1 MAPQVKQEFLSL
13 SATTSN
19 IKRKR
24 IQVPMATKVVTSL
37 LIVIYGVNNIGKTTQ
52 AQKLVDWLITQGYQ
66 AEYLKYPIYHS
77 STGKRISSILREGKE
92 PDISE
97 TDFQTIYYE
106 NRKEFEPELKTKL
119 DAGIMI
125 VAEDYIGT
133 SLAWGSA
140 KGADYKYL
148 RKLNSKL
155 IQEDLALLM
164 DGERFLAGKEAH
176 HLHED
181 NEALMA
187 KVREIHLRVGKELGW
202 KIIPANRPVDAV
214 FEDLKKEVL
223 ALLQKK
229 EKK

>member
-1 MAPQVKQEFLSL
+1 L
-13 SATTSN
+13 T
-19 IKRKR
+19 
-24 IQVPMATKVVTSL
+24 
-37 LIVIYGVNNIGKTTQ
+37 
-52 AQKLVDWLITQGYQ
+52 QKLVDWLITQGYQ

>member
-1 MAPQVKQEFLSL
+1 MIPKGVQG
-13 SATTSN
+13 
-19 IKRKR
+19 
-24 IQVPMATKVVTSL
+24 L
-37 LIVIYGVNNIGKTTQ
+37 LIVIYGANNIGKTTQ
-52 AQKLVDWLITQGYQ
+52 AKKLVDWLIEQGYT

-77 STGKRISSILREGKE
+77 PTGKRISGILREGNE

-106 NRKEFEPELKTKL
+106 NRKEFEPELKKKL
-119 DAGIMI
+119 DADVII

-148 RKLNSKL
+148 KKLNSKL
-155 IQEDLALLM
+155 VQEDLALLM

-187 KVREIHLRVGKELGW
+187 KVREIHLRIGKELGW
-202 KIIPANRPVDAV
+202 NIIPANRPVDVV
-214 FEDLKKEVL
+214 FEDLKKWVL
-223 ALLQKK
+223 ELLQKK
-229 EKK
+229 QLKK

>member
-1 MAPQVKQEFLSL
+1 MLVTMTTKGGKEGVKG
-13 SATTSN
+13 
-19 IKRKR
+19 
-24 IQVPMATKVVTSL
+24 L
-37 LIVIYGVNNIGKTTQ
+37 LIVIYGANNIGKTTQ
-52 AQKLVDWLITQGYQ
+52 AEKLVDWLIAQGYQ
-66 AEYLKYPIYHS
+66 AEYLKYPIYYS
-77 STGKRISSILREGKE
+77 PTGKRISSILREGKE

-106 NRKEFEPELKTKL
+106 NRKEFEPELNKKL
-119 DAGIMI
+119 DASII
-125 VAEDYIGT
+125 VVAEDYIGT

-148 RKLNSKL
+148 KKLNSKL

-187 KVREIHLRVGKELGW
+187 KVREIHLRIGKELEW
-202 KIIPANRPVDAV
+202 KVVPANRPVDAV
-214 FEDLKKEVL
+214 FEDLKTCVL
-223 ALLQKK
+223 ELLQKK
-229 EKK
+229 KPVGNLKQSSACST

>member
-1 MAPQVKQEFLSL
+1 M
-13 SATTSN
+13 TT
-19 IKRKR
+19 KGGKG
-24 IQVPMATKVVTSL
+24 L
-37 LIVIYGVNNIGKTTQ
+37 LIVIYGANNIGKTTQ
-52 AQKLVDWLITQGYQ
+52 AKKLVDWLHEQDSQ

-77 STGKRISSILREGKE
+77 PTGKRISSILREGKE

-106 NRKEFEPELKTKL
+106 NRKEFEPELKKKL
-119 DAGIMI
+119 DADVII

-148 RKLNSKL
+148 KKLNSKL
-155 IQEDLALLM
+155 VQEDLALLM

-187 KVREIHLRVGKELGW
+187 NVREIHLRIGKELEW
-202 KIIPANRPVDAV
+202 KIVPANRPVDVV
-214 FEDLKKEVL
+214 FEDLKKWVL
-223 ALLQKK
+223 ELLQKK
-229 EKK
+229 QLKK